1 MSQSTLPTPA
11 ATTNSADTFET
22 RPQFVAQGPV
32 IRHRKATTRR
42 QSVRDKSESDAFAA
56 VAPDAVREP
65 KLRGRRKPLT
75 LTLPPDLIAAVDAV
89 AATERRSRASMIE
102 MFCVEGVERRT
113 AARQAA

>member
-1 MSQSTLPTPA
+1 MLWSLLMAITRTSDR
-11 ATTNSADTFET
+11 SKSDTFT
-22 RPQFVAQGPV
+22 AG
-32 IRHRKATTRR
+32 
-42 QSVRDKSESDAFAA
+42 
-56 VAPDAVREP
+56 APDAVRQP

-102 MFCVEGVERRT
+102 MFCAEGVERHT